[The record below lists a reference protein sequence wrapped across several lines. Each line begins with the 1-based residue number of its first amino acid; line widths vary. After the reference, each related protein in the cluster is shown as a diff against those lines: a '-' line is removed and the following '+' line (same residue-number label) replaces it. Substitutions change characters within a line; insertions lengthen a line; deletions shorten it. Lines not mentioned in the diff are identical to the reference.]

1 MNANQILSTA
11 RQILGFAAIII
22 ASIAVLKLAGIGVP
36 VRGGVMELA
45 AVAIACGLAK

>member
-1 MNANQILSTA
+1 MNAQQVLSTA
-11 RQILGFAAIII
+11 RQVLHFAAIII
-22 ASIAVLKLAGIGVP
+22 AAIALLKLMGIGVP

>member
-11 RQILGFAAIII
+11 RQILSFAAIII
-22 ASIAVLKLAGIGVP
+22 ATIAVLKLFGFGVP